1 MLRDCETKTQI
12 DQEQDTLWLK
22 QQNLA
27 KSFKSTKGKQLITY
41 KGTPSVLTD
50 FSDFSKEI
58 LQAIRESQPR

>member
-50 FSDFSKEI
+50 FSKEI